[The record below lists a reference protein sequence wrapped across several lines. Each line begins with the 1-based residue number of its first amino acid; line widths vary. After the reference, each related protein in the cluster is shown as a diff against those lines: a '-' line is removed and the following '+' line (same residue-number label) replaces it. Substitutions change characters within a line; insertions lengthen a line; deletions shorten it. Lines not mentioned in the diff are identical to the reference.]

1 MSLDE
6 LNRYYRYLRKYEFE
20 NNKPL
25 ESSELKKRIHKL
37 TMLVLKIDRFFSRR
51 KLEIFDDKLVVEGTD
66 VSKINTYEDLER
78 YVSLVTE
85 VSERVEMEVDNDWGE
100 DSCDNDCTEDFCGPC
115 YCAN

>member
-1 MSLDE
+1 MARKKTEIVTEAPKRPDFSLKMTDKD
-6 LNRYYRYLRKYEFE
+6 LYFG
-20 NNKPL
+20 
-25 ESSELKKRIHKL
+25 
-37 TMLVLKIDRFFSRR
+37 V
-51 KLEIFDDKLVVEGTD
+51 EIFDDKLVVEGTD
-66 VSKINTYEDLER
+66 VSKIKTYEDLER

>member
-1 MSLDE
+1 MARKKTEIVTEAPKRPDFSLRMTDKD
-6 LNRYYRYLRKYEFE
+6 LYFG
-20 NNKPL
+20 
-25 ESSELKKRIHKL
+25 
-37 TMLVLKIDRFFSRR
+37 V
-51 KLEIFDDKLVVEGTD
+51 EIFDNKIVVEGTD

-100 DSCDNDCTEDFCGPC
+100 NSCDNDCTEDFCGPC

>member
-1 MSLDE
+1 MARKKTEIVTEAPKRPDFSLRMTDKD
-6 LNRYYRYLRKYEFE
+6 LYFG
-20 NNKPL
+20 
-25 ESSELKKRIHKL
+25 
-37 TMLVLKIDRFFSRR
+37 V
-51 KLEIFDDKLVVEGTD
+51 EIFDDKLVVEGTD

-85 VSERVEMEVDNDWGE
+85 VSERVEMEVDNVWGE

>member
-1 MSLDE
+1 MARKKTEIVTEAPKRPDFSLRMTDKD
-6 LNRYYRYLRKYEFE
+6 LYFG
-20 NNKPL
+20 
-25 ESSELKKRIHKL
+25 
-37 TMLVLKIDRFFSRR
+37 V
-51 KLEIFDDKLVVEGTD
+51 EIFDDKLVVEGTD
-66 VSKINTYEDLER
+66 VSKIKTYEDLER

>member
-1 MSLDE
+1 MARKKTEIVTEAPKRPDFSLRMTDKD
-6 LNRYYRYLRKYEFE
+6 LYFG
-20 NNKPL
+20 
-25 ESSELKKRIHKL
+25 
-37 TMLVLKIDRFFSRR
+37 V
-51 KLEIFDDKLVVEGTD
+51 EIFDDKLVVEGTD

>member
-1 MSLDE
+1 MARKKTETVIEAPKRPDFSLRMTDKD
-6 LNRYYRYLRKYEFE
+6 LYFG
-20 NNKPL
+20 
-25 ESSELKKRIHKL
+25 
-37 TMLVLKIDRFFSRR
+37 V
-51 KLEIFDDKLVVEGTD
+51 EIFDDKLVVEGTD

-85 VSERVEMEVDNDWGE
+85 VSERVEMEVINDCGE

>member
-1 MSLDE
+1 MARKKTEIATEAPKRPDFSL
-6 LNRYYRYLRKYEFE
+6 RM
-20 NNKPL
+20 
-25 ESSELKKRIHKL
+25 
-37 TMLVLKIDRFFSRR
+37 TDRDLYFGV
-51 KLEIFDDKLVVEGTD
+51 EIFDNKIVVEGTD
-66 VSKINTYEDLER
+66 VSKIKTYEDLER